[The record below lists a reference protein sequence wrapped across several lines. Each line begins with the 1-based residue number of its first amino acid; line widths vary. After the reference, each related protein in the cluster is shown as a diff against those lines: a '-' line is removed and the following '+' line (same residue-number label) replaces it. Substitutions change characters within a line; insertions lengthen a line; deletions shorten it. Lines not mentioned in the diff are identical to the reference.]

1 MPKKQN
7 NSAEKSNNDHSGAKV
22 SDQEYKERQRRYNR
36 EYYLRV
42 VRPARKGLPAT
53 LLDAC
58 PSKSTPP
65 TTTRRLSS
73 LLLRKNTKKVRK

>member
-42 VRPARKGLPAT
+42 VRPARKGLPIT
-53 LLDAC
+53 LLDA
-58 PSKSTPP
+58 P
-65 TTTRRLSS
+65 TTL
-73 LLLRKNTKKVRK
+73 NNGQEV

>member
-42 VRPARKGLPAT
+42 SFSSRIF
-53 LLDAC
+53 
-58 PSKSTPP
+58 SKKIS
-65 TTTRRLSS
+65 
-73 LLLRKNTKKVRK
+73 